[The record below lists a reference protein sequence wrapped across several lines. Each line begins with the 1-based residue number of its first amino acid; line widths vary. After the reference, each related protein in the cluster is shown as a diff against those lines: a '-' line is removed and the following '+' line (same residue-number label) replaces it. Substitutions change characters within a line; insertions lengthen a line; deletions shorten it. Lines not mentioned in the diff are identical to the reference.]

1 MKNTTALPLRKRLHS
16 YAPDWLKILST
27 RIDLA
32 RVFIAQLFL
41 PRKCYV
47 QINHNSV
54 ETLGHF
60 PGLDKEI
67 RSYNYATSMAQKS
80 LAIDANRVILL
91 RMMLRQ
97 VAKLPSGDYAE
108 LGTYRG
114 ISARLILRHMKHGSQ
129 LHCFDTFEGFNDK
142 DTGAESTSVRNRGID
157 GAFSDTS
164 LQRAEEYILDGAIH
178 SSDLFLHKGYFPQT
192 FNGMEDRSW
201 RFVHLDPD
209 LYLPTL
215 EGLRC
220 FYPKLVPG
228 GVMLLHDYYSFFDGV
243 RRAAD
248 EYFASM
254 GVVVVPFA
262 DKAGTGI
269 VVKPVEEPVEKPH
282 WRDTLKNILHD
293 SAA

>member
-1 MKNTTALPLRKRLHS
+1 MKSTTTLPLRKRLHT
-16 YAPDWLKILST
+16 YAPDWLKILAT

-32 RVFIAQLFL
+32 RIFIAELLL

-47 QINHNSV
+47 QINPNSV
-54 ETLGHF
+54 EKLGHY
-60 PGLDKEI
+60 PGLRSEI

-80 LAIDANRVILL
+80 LAVDANRVILL

-97 VAKLPSGDYAE
+97 VACLPSGDYAE

-114 ISARLILRHMKHGSQ
+114 ISARLILRHMQGDMQ
-129 LHCFDTFEGFNDK
+129 LHCFDTFEGFDGK
-142 DTGAESTSVRNRGID
+142 DTSAESSTVRNRGID
-157 GAFSDTS
+157 GAFADTS
-164 LQRAEEYILDGAIH
+164 LQRAEDYILDGKIH
-178 SSDLFLHKGYFPQT
+178 SASLFLHKGYFPET
-192 FNGMEDRSW
+192 FSGLENHSW

-215 EGLRC
+215 EGLKC

-248 EYFASM
+248 EYFGPL
-254 GVVVVPFA
+254 GVVVVPMN

-269 VVKPVEEPVEKPH
+269 VIKPEQPAS
-282 WRDTLKNILHD
+282 RDWGEAFKGMLKD